1 MDPLVIVFGVGV
13 GVLVGLTGIGGGSLM
28 TPLLL
33 IVIGTQPVVA
43 IGTDIAYGALTKTV
57 GGWRHYRN
65 GTVDLGT
72 ATWLAFGSVPGS
84 IAGVVLVES
93 LPSPP
98 DTALLWGVAGALTF
112 TALLTLGR
120 ALFVPRV
127 HERERPSTP
136 LTRGNKAMAVVLG
149 LVLGFVL
156 GVTSVGSGAL
166 IGLALILF
174 FRLTPHRVV
183 GTEVFHAA
191 VLLWGAGAAHV
202 VAGNVDYGLMGNI
215 LVGSVPG
222 VLLGEWLSRRVPA
235 GGPRPALGAAML
247 ASALGVASKA
257 GMDLPAAAI
266 VGPPL
271 VALVFAYWLSRS
283 RSPRAAVIERL
294 PARSRART
302 ENTRSGSAL
311 QSSTRRFPRRLP
323 WVVQVG
329 VGAIK
334 RRRPWPGMSA
344 MPYGTR

>member
-1 MDPLVIVFGVGV
+1 MDSLVIVFGLGV

-57 GGWRHYRN
+57 GGWQHFRS
-65 GTVDLGT
+65 GAVDLGVS
-72 ATWLAFGSVPGS
+72 TWLAFGSVPGS
-84 IAGVVLVES
+84 LAGVVLVES

-98 DTALLWGVAGALTF
+98 DEALLWGVAGALTF
-112 TALLTLGR
+112 TSLLTLGR

-127 HERERPSTP
+127 HERERDTVP
-136 LTRGNKAMAVVLG
+136 LTPRTKSLAVGLG

-166 IGLALILF
+166 IGLALILV

-183 GTEVFHAA
+183 GTDVFHAA
-191 VLLWGAGAAHV
+191 VLLWAAGLAHV

-215 LVGSVPG
+215 LLGSVPG
-222 VLLGEWLSRRVPA
+222 VVLGERLARSVPA
-235 GGPRPALGAAML
+235 GGLRPALGAAML

-257 GMDLPAAAI
+257 GLDLPAYAI

-271 VALVFAYWLSRS
+271 LALLLAY
-283 RSPRAAVIERL
+283 RL
-294 PARSRART
+294 SRART
-302 ENTRSGSAL
+302 LRAEAAAT
-311 QSSTRRFPRRLP
+311 
-323 WVVQVG
+323 
-329 VGAIK
+329 
-334 RRRPWPGMSA
+334 
-344 MPYGTR
+344 